1 MNLKLFVIFL
11 FINII
16 DGFILKP
23 MPLINKKPLL
33 NSYGGYGGNN
43 NIFYGGNGGGN
54 DDDDDINLFYSLIIL
69 NLCMIKTT
77 YKNNYLFDLFLYNN
91 K

>member
-1 MNLKLFVIFL
+1 MNLKLFIIFI

-23 MPLINKKPLL
+23 MPLINRKPLL

-43 NIFYGGNGGGN
+43 NIIYGGNGGGN
-54 DDDDDINLFYSLIIL
+54 DDDDINLFYSLIIL
-69 NLCMIKTT
+69 NLCMIK
-77 YKNNYLFDLFLYNN
+77 NNYLFDLFLYNN